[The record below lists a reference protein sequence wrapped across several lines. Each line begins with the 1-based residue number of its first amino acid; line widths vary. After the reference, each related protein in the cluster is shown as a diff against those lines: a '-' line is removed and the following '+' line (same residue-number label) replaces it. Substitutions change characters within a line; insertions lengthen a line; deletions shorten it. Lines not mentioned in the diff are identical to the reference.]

1 MLLVLL
7 GAAVFLALL
16 RASPAPAESER
27 SYLLGLPWERD
38 VVAGVE
44 EQDRDR
50 RRNKQLDALVREWGL
65 RARRAETVPNL
76 YLLARAYGLRFS
88 DVRDQ
93 AEAATTESER
103 ERLARIA
110 VGDLGSA
117 LSAYADVLRVEPRCY
132 FAHHDIAVLELRRVD
147 RRRRSAFDHLVQA
160 LRINEGYVDA
170 RRKLVRLYLEGNQQ
184 QEAVK
189 QLEVLVRQ
197 VPDDGVARVQ
207 LIGGLVQVGR
217 HAEAESYLQ
226 TGLAAQPDHP
236 AYLDLLAQIQIAT
249 GRFDEGV
256 ATYRALARANPSMG
270 QPFVGILRAL
280 EARREKQPAEP
291 PRFDDYLFALRGLL
305 RLETDPERR
314 AHLEADIRT
323 MEAQRLKPAVAEGAE
338 PTLEQVL
345 QILDSA
351 PDENDRARAIYWVL
365 TRDVPPDDATMRR
378 IARHVGPTTEPAPG
392 VRAVAVRALAE
403 VGGTSTVP
411 IVRLALSDD
420 DARVRQAALDGLVV
434 IGLRDRAPRRA
445 LVAVVHLLHDD
456 PDADVAAS
464 ARLGVLQLAEHRL
477 GLADDADEKAHRA
490 AYRAWLASPEG
501 EEVLARALDGYD
513 VLKDRFA
520 DDILGRYL
528 MHESGIVAKAAYDAI
543 GRFVATLPPGDA
555 RIRWCQQRPQLDH
568 ADFRPEALGATR
580 QRLEAWRS
588 QRP

>member
-1 MLLVLL
+1 MTLARAPSAL
-7 GAAVFLALL
+7 AA
-16 RASPAPAESER
+16 PER
-27 SYLLGLPWERD
+27 SYLLGLPWERE
-38 VVAGVE
+38 VVDGVE

-50 RRNKQLDALVREWGL
+50 RRNKQLDALVREWSR

-88 DVRDQ
+88 EARDQ
-93 AEAATTESER
+93 AEAATTADEK
-103 ERLARIA
+103 ERLARTA
-110 VGDLGSA
+110 QGDLESA

-132 FAHHDIAVLELRRVD
+132 FAHHDIAVLELRREV

-217 HAEAESYLQ
+217 HAEAESYVQ
-226 TGLAAQPDHP
+226 AGLAAQPDHP
-236 AYLDLLAQIQIAT
+236 AYLDLLAQIQLAT
-249 GRFDEGV
+249 GRFEEGL
-256 ATYRALARANPSMG
+256 ATYRSLARANPSMG
-270 QPFVGILRAL
+270 QPFLGILRAL
-280 EARREKQPAEP
+280 EARREQMPSEP

-314 AHLEADIRT
+314 AHLEGDIRT
-323 MEAQRLKPAVAEGAE
+323 METQRLKPTLPEGAE
-338 PTLEQVL
+338 PTLDQVL

-351 PDENDRARAIYWVL
+351 PDEADRARAVYWVL
-365 TRDVPPDDATMRR
+365 TRDAPPDDATMRR
-378 IARHVGPTTEPAPG
+378 IARHVGPTTEPAAG

-411 IVRLALSDD
+411 IVRLALADE

-456 PDADVAAS
+456 RNADVAAS
-464 ARLGVLQLAEHRL
+464 ARLGVLQLSEHRL

-490 AYRAWLASPEG
+490 AYDAWLASAEG

-528 MHESGIVAKAAYDAI
+528 MHASGIVAKAAYDAI
-543 GRFVATLPPGDA
+543 GRFVASLPPGDA
-555 RIRWCQQRPQLDH
+555 RVRWWDQRPPLDH
-568 ADFRPEALGATR
+568 ADFRAEALAATR
-580 QRLEAWRS
+580 QRLETWRS